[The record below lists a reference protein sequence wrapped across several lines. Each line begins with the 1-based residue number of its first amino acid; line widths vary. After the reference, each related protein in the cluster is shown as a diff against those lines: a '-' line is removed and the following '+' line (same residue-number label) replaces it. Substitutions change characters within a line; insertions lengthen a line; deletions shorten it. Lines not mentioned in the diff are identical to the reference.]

1 MSQTHANPKVACAL
15 RRTVSLTRS
24 FASGR
29 SITFCEVENRCRSC
43 RKRGKI
49 VVLDLADRKNEKFQ
63 TAPARAVAAAAE
75 AAASGAAAAS

>member
-1 MSQTHANPKVACAL
+1 MRIQKSPVPFGGQFLSPDHLPLVGL
-15 RRTVSLTRS
+15 LL
-24 FASGR
+24 
-29 SITFCEVENRCRSC
+29 FCEVENRCRSC

-49 VVLDLADRKNEKFQ
+49 VVLDLADQKNEKFQ